1 MKKETEQ
8 RVRNIFSNRFLNF
21 DTPEDDA
28 QLVVDTIKVLTDR
41 GISVNRALSVIRDV
55 SKIIPM
61 IAEL

>member
-8 RVRNIFSNRFLNF
+8 RVRTIFSNRLLDF
-21 DTPEDDA
+21 DAPEDDA

-41 GISVNRALSVIRDV
+41 GISVNHALSIIRDV

>member
-1 MKKETEQ
+1 MKKKTEQ
-8 RVRNIFSNRFLNF
+8 KVKNIFSNRLLGF

-28 QLVVDTIKVLTDR
+28 QLVVDTIRVLMGR
-41 GISVNRALSVIRDV
+41 GISVNRALSVLGDV